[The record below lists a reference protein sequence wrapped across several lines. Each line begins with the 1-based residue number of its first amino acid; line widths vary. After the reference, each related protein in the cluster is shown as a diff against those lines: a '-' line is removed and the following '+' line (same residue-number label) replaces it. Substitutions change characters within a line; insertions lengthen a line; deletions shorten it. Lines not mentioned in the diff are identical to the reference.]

1 MDHVVTGRAARIE
14 NIAPLMEAAFNA
26 HDAAALASLYAES
39 AILMP
44 PNEPAVSGRPAIQ
57 AWFEEVLSRL
67 RSVRILVTE
76 SMIEGDQA
84 FQAGTFTSSA
94 HADAAS
100 SSVEEQGATQ
110 AGKYVLFL
118 KKQAGDWKIE
128 YDIWNLDQ
136 PAG

>member
-1 MDHVVTGRAARIE
+1 MDHVVTARTARIE
-14 NIAPLMEAAFNA
+14 DLASLMEAAFNA
-26 HDAAALASLYAES
+26 HDAAALASLYADS

-57 AWFEEVLSRL
+57 AWFERALSRL

-76 SMIEGDQA
+76 SSIEADQA

-94 HADAAS
+94 DANAAAS
-100 SSVEEQGATQ
+100 SAEAHGDIQ

-118 KKQAGDWKIE
+118 KKHAGDWKIE

>member
-1 MDHVVTGRAARIE
+1 MKDVVTGRTARIE
-14 NIAPLMEAAFNA
+14 DMAPLMEAAFNA
-26 HDAAALASLYAES
+26 HDAAALASLYGDT

-44 PNEPAVSGRPAIQ
+44 PNEPLVRGRAEIQ
-57 AWFEEVLSRL
+57 EWFERALSRL
-67 RSVRILVTE
+67 RRIRILVAE

-94 HADAAS
+94 NADAS
-100 SSVEEQGATQ
+100 SSAGEPGAAV
-110 AGKYVLFL
+110 AGKYVLLL
-118 KKQAGDWKIE
+118 KKQAGDWKIQ